1 MMDRFRKYRSGR
13 IWIKGLDDLALIGVI
28 KTLEYRPLD
37 RDRTA
42 EMLSGRLN
50 LVRYNDLIKARAFDL
65 FSGPLV
71 HPIGACDAAT
81 FLQS

>member
-1 MMDRFRKYRSGR
+1 MMDHFGKYRGGR

-28 KTLEYRPLD
+28 KTLEYHPLD

-42 EMLSGRLN
+42 EMVSRRLN

-65 FSGPLV
+65 FGGPRV